1 LSSSLQNAEHRL
13 LDIWAI
19 HDLTP
24 DEAEVEASR
33 AFHIEY
39 WLGVAKSAIAG
50 DHRQSCYGSLTPN
63 IRGLIESISDPL
75 RADEETIA
83 LLRKDLAFLEGHVKA
98 YRQIVEALRGL
109 TVPTDVPADQECGSR
124 PA

>member
-1 LSSSLQNAEHRL
+1 L
-13 LDIWAI
+13 LDLWAI

-24 DEAEVEASR
+24 DQAEVEASR
-33 AFHIEY
+33 AFHVEY
-39 WLGVAKSAIAG
+39 WLGLAEAAIAG

-63 IRGLIESISDPL
+63 IRSLIESIPNPL
-75 RADEETIA
+75 GADQETIA

-109 TVPTDVPADQECGSR
+109 AGSAGTAADQDCGS
-124 PA
+124 AVA

>member
-1 LSSSLQNAEHRL
+1 M
-13 LDIWAI
+13 LDLWAI

-33 AFHIEY
+33 AFHIRY
-39 WLGVAKSAIAG
+39 WLGLAESAIAA

-63 IRGLIESISDPL
+63 IRGLIESIPNALGVD
-75 RADEETIA
+75 RETIE

-98 YRQIVEALRGL
+98 YRQIVESLRGL
-109 TVPTDVPADQECGSR
+109 AAPAEAPSGQDCGS
-124 PA
+124 AVA

>member
-1 LSSSLQNAEHRL
+1 M
-13 LDIWAI
+13 LDLWAI

-24 DEAEVEASR
+24 DQAEVEASR
-33 AFHIEY
+33 AFHVEY
-39 WLGVAKSAIAG
+39 WLGLAEAAIAG

-63 IRGLIESISDPL
+63 IRSLIESIPNPL
-75 RADEETIA
+75 GADQETIA

-109 TVPTDVPADQECGSR
+109 AGSAGTAADQDCGS
-124 PA
+124 AVA